1 MIPLSIGRATEVY
14 RDVSRCEITR
24 HSVDHPCLASV
35 SRSLRSLVNALGDE
49 AADEYWRQT
58 IGPVRRLAFTYCSV
72 PLPFSEAA
80 EVLRVDWGKL
90 DRQVR
95 LCRQLFPD
103 FAERLAALVR
113 QVQELSHEADS
124 PFIQPLE
131 RLCRDGGAFALVLR
145 DIRMN
150 VPVAGYLSRS
160 PALQNVRVVSAQQLR
175 GARLCDVLF
184 AIGPCGWFPEYVF
197 SAPRAASIHVLS
209 YQWIRDAW
217 KPGPIFLGS
226 SGSPHGKKCN
236 HLLGMVPQVGGIV
249 RRTDPADILAGD
261 LLPPLP
267 NFSHAAAQS
276 RQNDET
282 VSARL
287 CHLSGNR
294 AVFVAADEGATSL
307 VIDASEAGHAAVR
320 RMRID
325 ELMPGYFILLRT
337 SGGGDYI
344 APLADRIL
352 GAAATTCRAQQTEWK
367 ERAVVSARRQFG
379 STSRREL
386 ASLICD
392 QLHAR
397 NLSQARPANVHYW
410 ISSKCIRPRKSED
423 FEAILRFAGIGDRS
437 AELWAAMGEIDRA
450 HRRAGHLIRRML
462 LRKIAETSLE
472 QLERDGEMVFDLGD
486 HDGGT
491 LSAFQITGIQGE
503 EFEVP
508 TDRIGVLLD
517 GEE

>member
-1 MIPLSIGRATEVY
+1 LT
-14 RDVSRCEITR
+14 
-24 HSVDHPCLASV
+24 
-35 SRSLRSLVNALGDE
+35 
-49 AADEYWRQT
+49 
-58 IGPVRRLAFTYCSV
+58 FTYCSA

-80 EVLRVDWGKL
+80 EVLRVDWSKL

-95 LCRQLFPD
+95 LCQQLFPD
-103 FAERLAALVR
+103 FEERLATLVR
-113 QVQELSHEADS
+113 QVQELSHETDS

-131 RLCRDGGAFALVLR
+131 RLCRGGGEFALVLR

-160 PALQNVRVVSAQQLR
+160 PTLQNVRVVSAQQLR

-197 SAPRAASIHVLS
+197 FAPRAASIHVLS

-217 KPGPIFLGS
+217 NPGPVFLGN
-226 SGSPHGKKCN
+226 SGSPHGKKCI
-236 HLLGMVPQVGGIV
+236 HLLGVMPQVGGIGV
-249 RRTDPADILAGD
+249 RTDPADILAGD

-276 RQNDET
+276 RPNDET
-282 VSARL
+282 VLARL
-287 CHLSGNR
+287 CHLSGHR

-307 VIDASEAGHAAVR
+307 VIDASESGHAALR
-320 RMRID
+320 RMKLD

-344 APLADRIL
+344 VPLADRIL
-352 GAAATTCRAQQTEWK
+352 GAAATTRRAQQTEWK
-367 ERAVVSARRQFG
+367 VHAVLSARRQFG

-386 ASLICD
+386 ASLICG

-397 NLSQARPANVHYW
+397 SLSQARPANVHYW
-410 ISSKCIRPRKSED
+410 ISSKCIRPRKIED
-423 FEAILRFAGIGDRS
+423 FDAILMFAGIGDQS

-462 LRKIAETSLE
+462 LRKIAETSLQ

-491 LSAFQITGIQGE
+491 LSAFQITGIQAE

-508 TDRIGVLLD
+508 AERIGVLLD